1 MSIMPIPML
10 DQIAALAALCA
21 AEPKKSVTNPRLDG
35 EERGA
40 RQIDALKAAARLGEF
55 HSGQLSRALPN
66 CTVHQASG
74 AIRKLAGKD
83 ELIFVRDVAINHTR
97 AKLYRI
103 TDKGLAR
110 VRAET
115 TPAN

>member
-1 MSIMPIPML
+1 MNTIPIPMF
-10 DQIAALAALCA
+10 DQIAALASLYA
-21 AEPKKSVTNPRLDG
+21 AESKKFVIGPRLDD
-35 EERGA
+35 EEKGA

-74 AIRKLAGKD
+74 AIRKLADKD
-83 ELIFVRDVAINHTR
+83 ELIFIREVAINHTR

-110 VRAET
+110 LRAET
-115 TPAN
+115 TPAD